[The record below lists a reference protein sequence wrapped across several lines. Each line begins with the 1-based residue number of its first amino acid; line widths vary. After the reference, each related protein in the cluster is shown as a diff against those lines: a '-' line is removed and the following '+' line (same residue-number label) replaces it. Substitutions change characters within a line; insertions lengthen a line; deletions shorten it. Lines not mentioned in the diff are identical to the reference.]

1 MIAIG
6 ARAKAA
12 GEAMVGEEIELS
24 VRRQDPEEME
34 PYERLIGDAMLG
46 DATLFAG
53 EDSVEAAW
61 ARVDPILGDTTPVL
75 AYEAGTWVRP
85 RQIASSSV
93 TGGGTVR
100 SRGRSVASMS
110 DRARTVAMC
119 PLPVASCLRRPSNR
133 RNVTSARLS

>member
-24 VRRQDPEEME
+24 VRHQDPEEME

-46 DATLFAG
+46 DAPLFAG

-61 ARVDPILGDTTPVL
+61 AIVDPILGDTTPVL
-75 AYEAGTWVRP
+75 AYEAGTWGPTEADRIVERHGRWHCP
-85 RQIASSSV
+85 EPGKERRQHE
-93 TGGGTVR
+93 
-100 SRGRSVASMS
+100 
-110 DRARTVAMC
+110 
-119 PLPVASCLRRPSNR
+119 
-133 RNVTSARLS
+133 